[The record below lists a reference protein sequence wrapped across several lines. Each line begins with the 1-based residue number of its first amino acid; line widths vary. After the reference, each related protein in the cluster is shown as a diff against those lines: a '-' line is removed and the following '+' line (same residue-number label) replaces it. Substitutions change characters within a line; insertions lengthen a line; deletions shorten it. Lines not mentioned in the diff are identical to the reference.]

1 MIPAGGGLRRA
12 RLWRDSGGTERM
24 EQPIHE
30 IILDKSVPIPLYYQ
44 LKKQVLGLI
53 ETSRLRA
60 GDMLPPENELCDYL
74 GVSRPTIRQAFRELV
89 EEGYL
94 ARYKGKGTFVAK
106 PKVKDRFLSKLESFH
121 QEMLDK
127 GMTPRTKVLALER
140 LPADPECNEKLCLPF
155 DAPLLH
161 LSRLRSADNVQ
172 MVYVDTY
179 LSYDSYP
186 RLMDV
191 DFSTCSLY
199 EVLGDLYSVRVSRAQ
214 REIEAINARRREA
227 ELLKVAPNQALCLVK
242 TLTYADGLEAP
253 VEYSVARYRGDFTKF
268 SVEIYR

>member
-1 MIPAGGGLRRA
+1 
-12 RLWRDSGGTERM
+12 M
-24 EQPIHE
+24 EQPMNGIV
-30 IILDKSVPIPLYYQ
+30 LDKNIPIPLYYQ
-44 LKKQVLGLI
+44 LKKQMLDLI
-53 ETSRLRA
+53 ETSQLKA

-106 PKVKDRFLSKLESFH
+106 PKVRDRFLSKLESFN
-121 QEMLDK
+121 QEMLTK
-127 GMTPRTKVLALER
+127 GMTPCTKVLALEQ
-140 LPADPECNEKLCLPF
+140 LPGDPECNEKLGLPF

-161 LSRLRSADNVQ
+161 LSRLRSADDVQ

-179 LSYDSYP
+179 LSYRSYA

-191 DFSTCSLY
+191 DFSTRSLY
-199 EVLGDLYSVRVSRAQ
+199 DVLENLYNVRVSRAQ
-214 REIEAINARRREA
+214 REIEAVNARHREA
-227 ELLKVAPNQALCLVK
+227 ELLKVAPNKALCLVK
-242 TLTYADGLEAP
+242 TLSYTEGQEAP